1 MQKAQNQLS
10 VRLSVLLAAVCAVF
24 LLIGGAAD
32 AGEPDAPPIEYVVNV
47 GDTLWSIAGVHL
59 PSGGDVRSLIYE
71 IRDLSGLES
80 SLIRPGQILLIPQ
93 G

>member
-1 MQKAQNQLS
+1 MQEAKSQLS

-32 AGEPDAPPIEYVVNV
+32 AEQPSLPALEYVVEA
-47 GDTLWSIAGVHL
+47 GDSLWSIAGSY
-59 PSGGDVRSLIYE
+59 SGPGEDVRGLISD
-71 IRDLSGLES
+71 IKLVSGLES
-80 SLIRPGQILLIPQ
+80 SLIHPGQILFIPQ